1 MKKINTYLKYNFFTC
16 LLIVSLLIAPL
27 ESCASNTATFENV
40 PTENVGIE
48 NGKVDESLQTNTPPQ
63 KSKSKKKGKAKQK
76 TMNTKLVAVPAS
88 VWGANGI
95 ILNVEENG
103 VTIQYEC
110 ADGQIEESLKVN
122 EQGNFEANGFHIRQR
137 GGPIRVDAKLARQ
150 PTRYEGRIS
159 GNTMTLKVTLTET
172 KEVIGDFT
180 LERGKT
186 PRMTRCY

>member
-1 MKKINTYLKYNFFTC
+1 MKKINSYLKTNFFTC
-16 LLIVSLLIAPL
+16 LLVAFLLIAPL
-27 ESCASNTATFENV
+27 ESCASNNGASFENV
-40 PTENVGIE
+40 EIENV
-48 NGKVDESLQTNTPPQ
+48 KVDESLQTDTPQ
-63 KSKSKKKGKAKQK
+63 KCKRKKKGKAKQK

-88 VWGANGI
+88 VWGADGI

-110 ADGQIEESLKVN
+110 ADGQIEQSLMMN
-122 EQGNFEANGFHIRQR
+122 EQGNFEANGIHSPQR

-150 PTRYEGRIS
+150 PARYEGKIS
-159 GNTMTLKVTLTET
+159 GDTMTLKVTLTET
-172 KEVIGDFT
+172 KEVIGEFT